1 MIILELEPG
10 EECMT
15 VVPRK
20 SMPVLPKSHEIELA
34 GKASAEMRTFLSGD
48 WKGDVQFS
56 LRRATGKGSTD
67 FLLPPAIVEFLFST
81 LLHVAEGNAVTLVP
95 IHAEL
100 TTQEAANLL
109 NVSRP
114 YLIQLLEKGKIKFHK
129 IGRHRRIL
137 FADILKYQEQSKSK
151 SRRAQEELTK
161 EAQDLDLG
169 Y

>member
-1 MIILELEPG
+1 
-10 EECMT
+10 MT
-15 VVPRK
+15 IASRK

-48 WKGDVQFS
+48 GKRDIQFS
-56 LRRATGKGSTD
+56 LRSGKRSVG
-67 FLLPPAIVEFLFST
+67 FLLPPAIVEFLFNT
-81 LLHVAEGNAVTLVP
+81 LLHIADGNAVTLVP

-129 IGRHRRIL
+129 VGRHRRIL
-137 FADILKYQEQSKSK
+137 FADILKYQEKSK
-151 SRRAQEELTK
+151 DKSRKAREELTK

>member
-1 MIILELEPG
+1 MTIIS
-10 EECMT
+10 
-15 VVPRK
+15 RK

-34 GKASAEMRTFLSGD
+34 GKASSEMRTFLSGD

-56 LRRATGKGSTD
+56 LKRTAGKASID
-67 FLLPPAIVEFLFST
+67 FLLPSAIVEFLFST
-81 LLHVAEGNAVTLVP
+81 LLHIAEGNAVTLVP

-129 IGRHRRIL
+129 VGRHRRIL
-137 FADILKYQEQSKSK
+137 FADILKYQEKSMGR
-151 SRRAQEELTK
+151 SRRAREELTK